1 MATTPVQPSALQRAY
16 LVGRDTDTELGG
28 VSTHG
33 YFEFV
38 GPPCDPTRLQGA
50 LDAAIAAHAAL
61 RTGVTGRDLTISDAP
76 AAFPLVVHDL
86 CGHADAENIIEKLRV
101 DQCSVVRQGWPLFG
115 VTLVQETA
123 DRSRLLVDVDG
134 LAVDLGSIRA
144 LIEEIQTRYI
154 GHPIPKV
161 PAGPATA
168 PATDSGARAW
178 WHKRLPDLPPPPRLV
193 LHQAPAEVTATR
205 FVGRH
210 HLLPAPVWSAARDA
224 ARCHGITPTGLA
236 LAVFAETLH
245 RCGAGDRFTVAA
257 PTRSTSR
264 NGSSIGQLAGIV
276 PLAVEWSG
284 SDPTTRA
291 KMAQRTLMEAAL
303 HASGAG
309 PELLADLAREHGLG
323 PTAPLPVVFTSG
335 IGLPGRMAP
344 PGWELATLTSQTAG
358 IWLDAQVTEVP
369 DGLMIHW
376 DTVDEC
382 LEDADALFAAH
393 LTLWHA
399 HADPAIWQS
408 TEQREP
414 VRGASWIPL
423 VRPRGPLEE
432 LLAVAWSYALDV
444 RSLGRDDDLL
454 ALGAGPASAATCA
467 AWLTDWFGQ
476 PVIDAAELAS
486 ATTVTALARNLS
498 GAHPNLPQVAEL
510 SLAVAAELDAAPS
523 AVPPIP
529 DFGTDMRFQYCP
541 TSPLETL

>member
-1 MATTPVQPSALQRAY
+1 M
-16 LVGRDTDTELGG
+16 
-28 VSTHG
+28 
-33 YFEFV
+33 
-38 GPPCDPTRLQGA
+38 
-50 LDAAIAAHAAL
+50 
-61 RTGVTGRDLTISDAP
+61 
-76 AAFPLVVHDL
+76 
-86 CGHADAENIIEKLRV
+86 
-101 DQCSVVRQGWPLFG
+101 
-115 VTLVQETA
+115 
-123 DRSRLLVDVDG
+123 
-134 LAVDLGSIRA
+134 
-144 LIEEIQTRYI
+144 
-154 GHPIPKV
+154 
-161 PAGPATA
+161 
-168 PATDSGARAW
+168 
-178 WHKRLPDLPPPPRLV
+178 

-382 LEDADALFAAH
+382 LEDADAL
-393 LTLWHA
+393 
-399 HADPAIWQS
+399 
-408 TEQREP
+408 
-414 VRGASWIPL
+414 
-423 VRPRGPLEE
+423 
-432 LLAVAWSYALDV
+432 
-444 RSLGRDDDLL
+444 
-454 ALGAGPASAATCA
+454 
-467 AWLTDWFGQ
+467 
-476 PVIDAAELAS
+476 
-486 ATTVTALARNLS
+486 
-498 GAHPNLPQVAEL
+498 L
-510 SLAVAAELDAAPS
+510 SL
-523 AVPPIP
+523 IHI
-529 DFGTDMRFQYCP
+529 
-541 TSPLETL
+541 